1 MAGATGNAADQVHA
15 SHVNE
20 SGSLFGGFFLGAV
33 QQTMLQ
39 RVGENQDDSVAI
51 NTQNS
56 ICKCDDSIDVWSLRE
71 LSDGRDT

>member
-33 QQTMLQ
+33 QRIKLQ
-39 RVGENQDDSVAI
+39 LAGENQDDSAAI

-56 ICKCDDSIDVWSLRE
+56 ICKCDDSIDVWGLRE